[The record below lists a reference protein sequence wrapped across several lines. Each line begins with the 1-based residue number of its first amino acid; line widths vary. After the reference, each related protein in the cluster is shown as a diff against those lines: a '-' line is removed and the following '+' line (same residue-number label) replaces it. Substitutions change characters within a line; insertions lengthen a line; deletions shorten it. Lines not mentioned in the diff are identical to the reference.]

1 MPIKHLFDHGIGNQ
15 LQEQLNC
22 KKNKNKKVE
31 NKQYTTIQ
39 PMDHWRNQRKNFKK
53 ILRQWKQKH
62 DNQVIHFWCVS

>member
-39 PMDHWRNQRKNFKK
+39 PMDH
-53 ILRQWKQKH
+53 
-62 DNQVIHFWCVS
+62 